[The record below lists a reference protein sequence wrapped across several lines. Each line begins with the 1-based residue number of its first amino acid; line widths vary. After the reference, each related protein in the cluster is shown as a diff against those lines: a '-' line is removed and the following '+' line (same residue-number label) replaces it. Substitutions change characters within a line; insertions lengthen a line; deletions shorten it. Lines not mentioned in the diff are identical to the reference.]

1 MEHLEKNMN
10 FDVVIIGG
18 GHAGCEAAWIASEF
32 NLRVAIISMPG
43 VPLASTP
50 CNPAVG
56 GVGKGQVVRELD
68 AMGGL
73 MGRVADLSGI
83 QYRILNESKG
93 PAVQSTR
100 VQVDKD
106 LYAANARLCLDER
119 GINII
124 EEKVVNVERVE
135 DGFRLRLGDDQL
147 ITSLKCIITAGT
159 FLSGKLHT
167 GSDVVSGGRVGC
179 DPSEGMNSLVQ
190 DVKKLKI
197 KFKTGTPARLS
208 KSTLDFSKM
217 EEQPSDD
224 NALNFHFAHKRHDRH
239 IPQVSCY
246 LSHTTEKTLEI
257 IRFNKD
263 RSPLFN
269 GQIIGVGPRY
279 CPSIEDKAYRYPDK
293 DVHHVFLEPEG
304 INSDSVYPN
313 GLSTSLP
320 KDVQAEFVRTIPGL
334 EKAEILVHGYA
345 VEYEV
350 VDTSELDLT
359 LQYKNIPGLYFA
371 GQVNG
376 TSGYEE
382 AAGQG
387 FIAGVNASLVVLGL
401 DPLILDRTESYIG
414 VMIEDL
420 VTSQR
425 DEPYR
430 LFTARSENRLY
441 LREDNTFNRMAK
453 YRLAF
458 GLNNGLDSYYHEF
471 LASFEVLNS
480 LCHEISYKSDAKT
493 KQYFLEQAYGELDSP
508 VIKLSELLKRSKL
521 DPIKVLTKELS
532 KVGLTFDENV
542 VRAVAV
548 SQKYEGYI
556 NRSNQEFLRVHR
568 VGKRTVNWEKLLE
581 SPNISFECK
590 QRIKDVKPLTFTQLQ
605 KIEGIRPATLA
616 VVAGSLLS

>member
-1 MEHLEKNMN
+1 MN

-18 GHAGCEAAWIASEF
+18 GHAGCEAAWIAAEF
-32 NLRVAIISMPG
+32 NIKVAIVSMPG

-50 CNPAVG
+50 CNPAIG

-68 AMGGL
+68 ALGGL
-73 MGRVADLSGI
+73 MGRLADLSGI

-93 PAVQSTR
+93 HAVQSTR
-100 VQVDKD
+100 VQVDKE
-106 LYAANARLCLDER
+106 LYAENAKACLAER
-119 GINII
+119 DI
-124 EEKVVNVERVE
+124 ELIEAKVVNVSRTNE
-135 DGFRLRLGDDQL
+135 GFRLLLSNKDE
-147 ITSLKCIITAGT
+147 ITSLKCVITAGT

-167 GSDVVSGGRVGC
+167 GSNVVSGGRVGC
-179 DPSEGMNSLVQ
+179 SPSDGMNSLIQ
-190 DVKKLKI
+190 DVKKLSI

-208 KSTLDFSKM
+208 RATLDFTQM
-217 EEQPSDD
+217 EEQPSDA
-224 NALNFHFAHKRHDRH
+224 NAYNFHFAHDRH
-239 IPQVSCY
+239 RRHITQLSCY

-269 GQIIGVGPRY
+269 GQIVGVGPRY

-293 DVHHVFLEPEG
+293 DIHHVFLEPEG
-304 INSDSVYPN
+304 LNSDSVYPN

-320 KDVQAEFVRTIPGL
+320 KDVQESFVRTIPGL
-334 EKAEILVHGYA
+334 ENAEILVHGYA

-350 VDTSELDLT
+350 VDTSQLDLT
-359 LQYKNIPGLYFA
+359 LQYKTIPGLYFA

-387 FIAGVNASLVVLGL
+387 FIAGVNAALAVLGL
-401 DPLILDRTESYIG
+401 LPLILERNESYIG

-453 YRLAF
+453 YRLLF
-458 GLNNGLDSYYHEF
+458 GLNNDLDKYFQQF
-471 LASFEVLNS
+471 LASYEVLSS
-480 LCHEISYKSDAKT
+480 LCNEISYKNDENT
-493 KQYFLEQAYGELDSP
+493 KKYFSIQGYGEIEAP
-508 VIKLSELLKRSKL
+508 VVKLAELLKRSKV
-521 DPIKVLTKELS
+521 DPISVLEHELTR
-532 KVGLTFDENV
+532 VGLYFDKIV

-556 NRSNQEFLRVHR
+556 NRSNQEFQRVHR
-568 VGKRTVNWEKLLE
+568 VGKRSVDWRQLLE

-590 QRIKDVKPLTFTQLQ
+590 QRIKEIKPLTFMQLQ